1 MNQLTWTTLP
11 NKYGTA
17 MTKHS
22 GTWPRFVA
30 RLRAAGIFLSKEQ
43 CPWIK
48 MVEFGDQR
56 SDNGSLRTN
65 ENTKAVY
72 GVEGD
77 YDRGIVTIEE
87 AITLLEKHDIKAAV
101 YPTPSWTAE
110 KPRWR
115 VLCPL
120 AQQHT
125 PGDHA
130 GLVARL
136 NGSLGG
142 ILAPESFTLSQGYFY
157 GGTPTNNYRVLATF
171 DDPDSGQC
179 IDELDDLDRIALKK
193 GEKPPVKPTENE
205 ASYTTAGATPVDAAD
220 DDDIAPMP
228 TDPAI
233 MADLRSALTAL
244 DADKRDVWIDIGMAL
259 KSLGDPARTLWV
271 EWSQTS
277 DKYNAREA
285 ARTWD
290 SFKPAHTGYQSV
302 FKQAQDAGWINPKSK
317 VGAKVGATASTLIDR
332 TDAGNVALLA
342 DQTNGDLR
350 FVSETKTWLAWT
362 GARWE
367 PDTFGTRAHEAA
379 LQVGQHYLDK
389 AAEIRQQARGGAEAK
404 ERKLLEQAAAHLEAW
419 AVKCRNKGGIES
431 MLALARVDARF
442 ALSVNR
448 LDTNPMLFG
457 VANGVVDLET
467 GALRPASRDEF
478 VTRRSPVAFDPA
490 ATAPRF
496 EQFITEITS
505 APIDQSR
512 SRARRDLASYL
523 QKLLG
528 YCMTGMTREH
538 KMFVAVGRGANGK
551 SVLLDTLSPLMGDY
565 FETVAPDALMAASG
579 HGRDA
584 ERATPAMRRLAGCR
598 LAVSSESKEGQK
610 LDVAMVK
617 RQTGDAFMTAR
628 GMYENTFTFEI
639 THKVMLLTNHKP
651 ALDHV
656 DAATKARL
664 HLVPFDRRWN
674 RPGDTE
680 HDPRLPDGD
689 KTLMDQLK
697 SEASGILAWMVRGAL
712 AYQRHG
718 LAPPDEVKSM
728 TRTYFAEQDPF
739 GLWLPTRE
747 ICDASQGTL
756 AADLFEQ
763 FRTWCVAEEFGAND
777 AGTQKAFAA
786 KLADKNVFSQKLNNG
801 RRYGL
806 KPMQSESATFCDL
819 DQAGGDNA
827 DSEASLV

>member
-1 MNQLTWTTLP
+1 MNNQITWTTLP
-11 NKYGTA
+11 DKSGSV

-30 RLRAAGIFLSKEQ
+30 RLRAAGIFPSKEQ

-48 MVEFGDQR
+48 LATFGDKR
-56 SDNGSLRTN
+56 SDKGSLRTN

-120 AQQHT
+120 AQQHL
-125 PGDHA
+125 PGERE

-136 NGSLGG
+136 NGALGG

-171 DDPDSGQC
+171 NDPDSGQC
-179 IDELDDLDRIALKK
+179 IDELDDLDRIALKN
-193 GEKPPVKPTENE
+193 GQKPPENQAGSE
-205 ASYTTAGATPVDAAD
+205 TAGATPVDAAD

-259 KSLGDPARTLWV
+259 KSLGDQGRSLWL

-277 DKYNAREA
+277 EKYKAREA
-285 ARTWD
+285 ARTWE
-290 SFKPAHTGYQSV
+290 SFKPTHTGYQSV
-302 FKQAQDAGWINPKSK
+302 FKQAQDAGWINPKCK
-317 VGAKVGATASTLIDR
+317 VGAKADATASTLIDR

-389 AAEIRQQARGGAEAK
+389 AAEIRKQARDGAEAK

-419 AVKCRNKGGIES
+419 AVKCRNKGGIEA
-431 MLALARVDARF
+431 MLALATVDARF

-512 SRARRDLASYL
+512 SRPRPDLASYL

-551 SVLLDTLSPLMGDY
+551 SVLLDTLAPVMGDY

-584 ERATPAMRRLAGCR
+584 ERATPGMRRLAGCR

-697 SEASGILAWMVRGAL
+697 SEASGILAWMVRGTL
-712 AYQRHG
+712 AYQRDG
-718 LAPPDEVKSM
+718 LEPPDEVKSM

-786 KLADKNVFSQKLNNG
+786 KLANKNVFSQKLNNG